1 LVEEIFRTESA
12 THSTLLAEIVLCYGT
27 RFDLTLPVNELQKR
41 RIAMFT
47 RLVAITTKPG
57 KVRELSNAIRDDI
70 LPILENQ
77 PGFVDEI
84 LLVSNT
90 DADQILALSFWRS
103 QQDADRYTQESYSR
117 VNQLISHLVLNAPV
131 SNTFNVDIFAS
142 HGMAGGKAA

>member
-1 LVEEIFRTESA
+1 
-12 THSTLLAEIVLCYGT
+12 
-27 RFDLTLPVNELQKR
+27 
-41 RIAMFT
+41 MFT
-47 RLVAITTKPG
+47 RVVAITTKPG